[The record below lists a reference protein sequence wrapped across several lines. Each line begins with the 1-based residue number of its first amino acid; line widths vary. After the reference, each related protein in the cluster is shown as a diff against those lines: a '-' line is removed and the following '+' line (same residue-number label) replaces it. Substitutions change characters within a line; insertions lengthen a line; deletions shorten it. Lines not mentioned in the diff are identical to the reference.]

1 MEKIGQGF
9 VRSGGVCLI
18 LAGVLLVAVAAGL
31 TPFLPAHNTRAT
43 DIFLWRQSASAV
55 VAALLL
61 FGALGI
67 YLRQADH
74 PGMFPGIA
82 FAAASLGS
90 ALLLAQ
96 EWNEIFFT
104 RDLAIR
110 FPAALEQLEAAE
122 FSRWDIGALLAVG
135 GFTLGWLALAASTL
149 ITRRF
154 PRWAGWSVIGGFFAI
169 PLSQPLLPG
178 PVGPI
183 LGSLILGAGFV
194 GLGKSLLQNT
204 RRPQPIE
211 PLTQP

>member
-1 MEKIGQGF
+1 MMKKIGQGF
-9 VRSGGVCLI
+9 LRSGGVCLV
-18 LAGVLLVAVAAGL
+18 LAGVLLVVVAAGL
-31 TPFLPAHNTRAT
+31 TPFLPAENTRQA
-43 DIFLWRQSASAV
+43 DIFLWRQSASAA

-74 PGMFPGIA
+74 PGIFPGIA
-82 FAAASLGS
+82 FATASLGS

-96 EWNEIFFT
+96 EWNEIFFA

-110 FPAALEQLEAAE
+110 LPAALETLEAEE
-122 FSRWDIGALLAVG
+122 FSRWDIGALLAVS

-178 PVGPI
+178 PFGPI
-183 LGSLILGAGFV
+183 PGSLILGAGFA
-194 GLGKSLLQNT
+194 GLGYDLLKRAPT
-204 RRPQPIE
+204 PCE
-211 PLTQP
+211 

>member
-1 MEKIGQGF
+1 MEKTGQGLI
-9 VRSGGVCLI
+9 RSGGMCLV
-18 LAGVLLVAVAAGL
+18 LAGVLLVVVAAGL
-31 TPFLPAHNTRAT
+31 TPFLPAENTRAA
-43 DIFLWRQSASAV
+43 DIFLWRQATSAA

-74 PGMFPGIA
+74 PGIFPGIA

-90 ALLLAQ
+90 AMLLAQ
-96 EWNEIFFT
+96 EWNEIFFA

-110 FPAALEQLEAAE
+110 LPAALEELEAQE
-122 FSRWDIGALLAVG
+122 FSRWDIGALLAVS

-183 LGSLILGAGFV
+183 LGSLILGAGFA
-194 GLGKSLLQNT
+194 GLGIDLLKSAQ
-204 RRPQPIE
+204 RPVIS
-211 PLTQP
+211 